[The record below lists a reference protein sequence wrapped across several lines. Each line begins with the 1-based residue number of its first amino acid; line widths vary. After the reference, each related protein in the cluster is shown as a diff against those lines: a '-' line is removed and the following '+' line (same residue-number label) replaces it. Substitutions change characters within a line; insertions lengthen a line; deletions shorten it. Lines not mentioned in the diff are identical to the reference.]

1 MKTKA
6 PNFRIMRRREARKA
20 TANINIP
27 KTIKVA
33 RIDHG
38 FLKQIGCKNTLHT
51 SSTIAARTQALVASK
66 ATLAAISANLQRIDP
81 NHALP

>member
-6 PNFRIMRRREARKA
+6 PNFRIMRRREARRA
-20 TANINIP
+20 TANISIP

-38 FLKQIGCKNTLHT
+38 
-51 SSTIAARTQALVASK
+51 VSK
-66 ATLAAISANLQRIDP
+66 RMG
-81 NHALP
+81 

>member
-38 FLKQIGCKNTLHT
+38 FLKQIG
-51 SSTIAARTQALVASK
+51 
-66 ATLAAISANLQRIDP
+66 
-81 NHALP
+81 